1 MGSNIVSVPNFL
13 MNVKKSAALGGLIGV
28 IVVLIAGALARLN
41 DTWDNEV
48 VRGIINFLAGVPML
62 ILDVKLKLPQAFQNI
77 FFFAYWALAGVI
89 IGWSLGSKKAA
100 FKALAIIFVIAVIF
114 AHRVV
119 QINLEQE
126 LEAALRAIGEIFGEI
141 FGGKLK

>member
-1 MGSNIVSVPNFL
+1 
-13 MNVKKSAALGGLIGV
+13 MNVKKSAPIGGV
-28 IVVLIAGALARLN
+28 IGITVALIPVVLARLN
-41 DTWDNEV
+41 DIWDNEV

-77 FFFAYWALAGVI
+77 FFFAYWALVGVI

-126 LEAALRAIGEIFGEI
+126 LEGSLRAIG
-141 FGGKLK
+141 